1 MSSDLLKGGNL
12 FTAAVIGIG
21 ASVLGPVVMPA
32 FRPIAKSLI
41 KGGLI
46 AFDQGR
52 TAWAELNE
60 KTSDMIAEAREEM
73 ETREVAE
80 RAPAQAQTQAKAAAS
95 AARKPARKTSRPRK
109 PAEARPH

>member
-1 MSSDLLKGGNL
+1 MASDLLKGGNL
-12 FTAAVIGIG
+12 FTAAAIGIG
-21 ASVLGPVVMPA
+21 ASILGPVILPA

-41 KGGLI
+41 KGGLM

-73 ETREVAE
+73 EASLGAE
-80 RAPAQAQTQAKAAAS
+80 PAPAAAPRKAG
-95 AARKPARKTSRPRK
+95 RK
-109 PAEARPH
+109 PAETRPH